1 MNRPDL
7 GIHSRRYTSLS
18 LLLGLLACLLPSG
31 ADATA
36 LSGTPTDV
44 LAVRPYIPRLGTTD
58 STYRFGPDAAPDMQ
72 RCRVID
78 ANADGYSWHFSA
90 QGPSVV
96 YEGNDNDAD
105 DYLFL
110 PPVEL
115 TDTGHYRLH
124 FQAMRGREPQVLSV
138 GFATAQ
144 SVAGIVNS
152 QLSTLS
158 SQLTADAYATLG
170 TTFHCSKAGIYY
182 PVLHISSKAGSMELR
197 CREFRVEEAQGDVRR
212 LPLTLAPTP
221 GEASEFAVLDA
232 DGDGISWRYRPDSA
246 DFAVAGPLGARS
258 DDYLLLPPFRAKS
271 GSYALDFDVR
281 SENPSLA
288 EKYEVRYGPDGVDPA
303 LWQVV
308 LTHPAR
314 KEGWRRE
321 RALIKLTDTVPY
333 RAAIRY
339 VGANGDGLH
348 VRRFD
353 IAASEDSLLELPCI
367 ITVDSLLQSGDTLIL
382 SHAPFRTPRQK
393 GVHVAVHYRG
403 TGPAPATVTL
413 LHSPVD
419 QPDFFEPFFTCYEML
434 CRGTRSR
441 TATFYAGDDHGQTLL
456 ALRLEGD
463 NRDGVVIESI
473 EIDTLRDHDAPDL
486 PTILNSQPSTL
497 NSPTLFGPV
506 WVENQ
511 IPALAIDVEAD
522 GPYRLLW
529 GRDSTA
535 FGSETSLSSHLSSL
549 SYYAVPQGF
558 GKHYLTVVPLA
569 DSVRVGRI
577 EIRETD
583 HPANGPAAP
592 AVRAVP
598 IPSPKSLAQVQ
609 IALPKVNMA
618 GMRLWENEGL
628 SVRLT
633 SPVDTVSAYGLPGDT
648 LNVRLR
654 VPQGA
659 TPVSATCGNWVG
671 WGPEGC
677 DTVYGGTDAPTRLL
691 SLEALPTA
699 DNLGVHLHWQ
709 PDTVGRHGA
718 YADPSTI
725 SYAIEYTPD
734 GKSWLVADTVTSQL
748 ATIPCLSALS
758 SQLSAIRWR
767 VTPFNTYGA
776 GRGTETVSLTGEPLA
791 APLREQFRPE
801 VRHLFPVAI
810 SDSLKLSYEQEG
822 IDPSRPHSRA
832 MLLEETGYL
841 LLPSFTHTTPVQLL
855 LRLRATP
862 GAMADLEILTDGRKS
877 LLLNL
882 TDAPGCI
889 PTSRDSQLTDDE
901 WHTVVVPVPDS
912 LVRAGDAATFRLTLR
927 SGILRIGEYAIVPSR
942 PGALLL
948 DWSSLPAALT
958 VGREYIFRAELVNTG
973 SAPVSLTIPSMS
985 VAIGAKAIDVQPDD
999 AKSTLA
1005 IPAAEGRTLTY
1016 RFTPRP
1022 GFSGTQAEVEI
1033 APDGTG
1039 LRLSALLPFSDNA
1052 PGTTG
1057 LSSLS
1062 TQLSALQAVPGGVRI
1077 LGLSG
1082 QRVEVYTADGLRTAT
1097 LAVPSDDHF
1106 LPLSPALYIVRCGGV
1121 ARKVQAK

>member
-7 GIHSRRYTSLS
+7 GSHSRRYTSLS

-36 LSGTPTDV
+36 LTGTPTDV
-44 LAVRPYIPRLGTTD
+44 LAVRPYTPRLGTTD
-58 STYRFGPDAAPDMQ
+58 STYRFGPDAVPDLQ

-78 ANADGYSWHFSA
+78 ANADDYSWHFSA

-124 FQAMRGREPQVLSV
+124 FQAMRSREPQVLSV

-170 TTFHCSKAGIYY
+170 ATFHCSKAGIYY

-288 EKYEVRYGPDGVDPA
+288 EKYEVRYGPDGVNPA

-419 QPDFFEPFFTCYEML
+419 QPDFFEPFFTCYEK
-434 CRGTRSR
+434 
-441 TATFYAGDDHGQTLL
+441 
-456 ALRLEGD
+456 
-463 NRDGVVIESI
+463 
-473 EIDTLRDHDAPDL
+473 
-486 PTILNSQPSTL
+486 LNPS
-497 NSPTLFGPV
+497 
-506 WVENQ
+506 
-511 IPALAIDVEAD
+511 
-522 GPYRLLW
+522 
-529 GRDSTA
+529 
-535 FGSETSLSSHLSSL
+535 
-549 SYYAVPQGF
+549 
-558 GKHYLTVVPLA
+558 
-569 DSVRVGRI
+569 
-577 EIRETD
+577 
-583 HPANGPAAP
+583 
-592 AVRAVP
+592 
-598 IPSPKSLAQVQ
+598 
-609 IALPKVNMA
+609 
-618 GMRLWENEGL
+618 
-628 SVRLT
+628 
-633 SPVDTVSAYGLPGDT
+633 
-648 LNVRLR
+648 
-654 VPQGA
+654 
-659 TPVSATCGNWVG
+659 
-671 WGPEGC
+671 
-677 DTVYGGTDAPTRLL
+677 
-691 SLEALPTA
+691 
-699 DNLGVHLHWQ
+699 
-709 PDTVGRHGA
+709 
-718 YADPSTI
+718 
-725 SYAIEYTPD
+725 
-734 GKSWLVADTVTSQL
+734 
-748 ATIPCLSALS
+748 
-758 SQLSAIRWR
+758 
-767 VTPFNTYGA
+767 
-776 GRGTETVSLTGEPLA
+776 EPL
-791 APLREQFRPE
+791 
-801 VRHLFPVAI
+801 
-810 SDSLKLSYEQEG
+810 G
-822 IDPSRPHSRA
+822 
-832 MLLEETGYL
+832 TYL
-841 LLPSFTHTTPVQLL
+841 H
-855 LRLRATP
+855 
-862 GAMADLEILTDGRKS
+862 
-877 LLLNL
+877 
-882 TDAPGCI
+882 
-889 PTSRDSQLTDDE
+889 
-901 WHTVVVPVPDS
+901 
-912 LVRAGDAATFRLTLR
+912 
-927 SGILRIGEYAIVPSR
+927 
-942 PGALLL
+942 
-948 DWSSLPAALT
+948 
-958 VGREYIFRAELVNTG
+958 
-973 SAPVSLTIPSMS
+973 
-985 VAIGAKAIDVQPDD
+985 
-999 AKSTLA
+999 
-1005 IPAAEGRTLTY
+1005 
-1016 RFTPRP
+1016 RF
-1022 GFSGTQAEVEI
+1022 
-1033 APDGTG
+1033 
-1039 LRLSALLPFSDNA
+1039 L
-1052 PGTTG
+1052 
-1057 LSSLS
+1057 
-1062 TQLSALQAVPGGVRI
+1062 
-1077 LGLSG
+1077 
-1082 QRVEVYTADGLRTAT
+1082 
-1097 LAVPSDDHF
+1097 
-1106 LPLSPALYIVRCGGV
+1106 
-1121 ARKVQAK
+1121 